1 MSDDSFFDPIDS
13 ELRRRFDAASPRTPG
28 DPDAVLDDLRPQLRR
43 ARTRHRAA
51 LGGMAA
57 GVVAIVAVAGFAL
70 TGGASNPNVNTPPA
84 THSSV
89 PEPDVTAPTVPTRC
103 RTATSSSSP
112 GRTVAARTTAPSQ
125 PGGAADSGSS
135 GSTGD
140 SGSDATPTTVACA
153 QTQTSY
159 SSAGG
164 SITVQLSGGQ
174 VSLVS
179 ATLAGTGASHEVHD
193 NGPDKVEVRFFD
205 ASDHEISR
213 IRVEVV
219 NGALVRTA

>member
-1 MSDDSFFDPIDS
+1 MNDDFFDPIDS

-57 GVVAIVAVAGFAL
+57 GAVALIAVAGFAL
-70 TGGASNPNVNTPPA
+70 TGGSSNPNVHTPPA
-84 THSSV
+84 SHSSI
-89 PEPDVTAPTVPTRC
+89 PEPDVSTPTVPSMPDAGVLKESGTNGGGSRNDG
-103 RTATSSSSP
+103 ASP
-112 GRTVAARTTAPSQ
+112 GGTGS
-125 PGGAADSGSS
+125 SESS

-140 SGSDATPTTVACA
+140 SGSDATPTTVAA
-153 QTQTSY
+153 SGQSSY

-164 SITVQLSGGQ
+164 SITVQFSGGQ

-179 ATLAGTGASHEVHD
+179 ATPNAGLTDEVHD
-193 NGPDKVEVRFFD
+193 DGPDRVEVRFFD
-205 ASDHEISR
+205 GSDQEVSR
-213 IRVEVV
+213 IRVEVMD
-219 NGALVRTA
+219 GALVRTA

>member
-13 ELRRRFDAASPRTPG
+13 ELRRRFDAATPRTPG

-70 TGGASNPNVNTPPA
+70 IGGASNPNVNTPPA
-84 THSSV
+84 THSTV
-89 PEPDVTAPTVPTRC
+89 PEPDVTTPTTPTVPTSVDDGGSLQAQQDQTEADLQAESDRIGGLLE
-103 RTATSSSSP
+103 TGT
-112 GRTVAARTTAPSQ
+112 TTAP
-125 PGGAADSGSS
+125 AA
-135 GSTGD
+135 
-140 SGSDATPTTVACA
+140 A
-153 QTQTSY
+153 QTQAF

-164 SITVQLSGGQ
+164 SITVTLANGSLSLTSTSPAAGQYAQVTKNESDIVEVEFYARPDFSGGR
-174 VSLVS
+174 
-179 ATLAGTGASHEVHD
+179 T
-193 NGPDKVEVRFFD
+193 
-205 ASDHEISR
+205 SR

-219 NGALVRTA
+219 NGALVRTD